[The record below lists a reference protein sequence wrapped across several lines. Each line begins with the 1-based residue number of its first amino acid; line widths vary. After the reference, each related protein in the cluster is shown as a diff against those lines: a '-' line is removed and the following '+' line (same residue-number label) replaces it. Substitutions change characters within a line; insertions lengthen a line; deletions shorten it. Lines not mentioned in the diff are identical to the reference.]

1 MDDQIIVYVQEILGA
16 APAGLEPLEYVVAS
30 VLLVMLCMSAVN
42 LISGIFRW
50 IGGI

>member
-1 MDDQIIVYVQEILGA
+1 MDEQIIVYVQEILGA
-16 APAGLEPLEYVVAS
+16 APAGLESLEYVVAS
-30 VLLVMLCMSAVN
+30 VLLVMLCMSAIN